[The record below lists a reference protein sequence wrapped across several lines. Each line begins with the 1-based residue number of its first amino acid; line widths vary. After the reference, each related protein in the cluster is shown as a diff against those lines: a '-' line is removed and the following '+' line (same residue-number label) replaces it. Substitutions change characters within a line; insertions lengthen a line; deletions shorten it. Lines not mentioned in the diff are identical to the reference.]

1 MNARIAQRG
10 ATLIFVLILLVAML
24 IGGVSLVRSVDTGL
38 IIAGNLAFKRTTT
51 HAGDMGIEQA
61 RTWLQGVTAADL
73 ENDNPVFGYYAT
85 RQSAVKDFSGM
96 GTAEYT
102 DDIDW
107 NNDRSEAPAKV
118 RSFPKDAYG
127 NTISYVIHRMCDGT
141 GTPGTTG
148 NPCESYTP
156 KGSSTSSTRG
166 PAYGSGALSGQR
178 AYLYRITV
186 RVIGPRNT
194 RSIVQSVIIL

>member
-85 RQSAVKDFSGM
+85 RQTLVKDFSGM
-96 GTAEYT
+96 ESTMVFCSSPIGARFSTCSLPVT
-102 DDIDW
+102 LMPGG
-107 NNDRSEAPAKV
+107 RSPV
-118 RSFPKDAYG
+118 
-127 NTISYVIHRMCDGT
+127 
-141 GTPGTTG
+141 
-148 NPCESYTP
+148 
-156 KGSSTSSTRG
+156 SSS
-166 PAYGSGALSGQR
+166 L
-178 AYLYRITV
+178 
-186 RVIGPRNT
+186 
-194 RSIVQSVIIL
+194 

>member
-1 MNARIAQRG
+1 MLHRAYLLLA
-10 ATLIFVLILLVAML
+10 LVAFAAACNEKKTCKSTSECP
-24 IGGVSLVRSVDTGL
+24 GGLFCQQGTCSVLLGEVDHTQEATG
-38 IIAGNLAFKRTTT
+38 T
-51 HAGDMGIEQA
+51 
-61 RTWLQGVTAADL
+61 
-73 ENDNPVFGYYAT
+73 
-85 RQSAVKDFSGM
+85 
-96 GTAEYT
+96 
-102 DDIDW
+102 
-107 NNDRSEAPAKV
+107 
-118 RSFPKDAYG
+118 
-127 NTISYVIHRMCDGT
+127 T